1 MPQDKET
8 PDLILCGPNGDR
20 TSRRFSIIAN
30 TCESPDPAPLEE
42 PGARVSSV
50 VLKVELL
57 GDPVPLLP
65 VEGVPSDTDADVSRH
80 GAEHHLN
87 LEEPRSLLI

>member
-1 MPQDKET
+1 M
-8 PDLILCGPNGDR
+8 DR
-20 TSRRFSIIAN
+20 TVTEHAEGLALQLIF
-30 TCESPDPAPLEE
+30 TCKSPDPAPLEE

-50 VLKVELL
+50 VLEVELL
-57 GDPVPLLP
+57 GDPVPVLP